1 MIAKLVIPADFT
13 DDYYSDILYLDTDL
27 TGEFRYSS
35 VLPNCYNNMLNFDK
49 IIYDNFCK
57 RNNNHEVLS
66 YEEVLKKVKQI
77 SYMRLVCYSILFIL
91 VLLLTI
97 ALGCTIIALTDKALF
112 YIICAV
118 ITSGLIAMPIIS
130 ILDCFIP
137 SVIPINILKK
147 DIVDKH

>member
-1 MIAKLVIPADFT
+1 MITTLVIPADFT

-27 TGEFRYSS
+27 IGEFRYSS

-57 RNNNHEVLS
+57 RNNKHEVLS

-77 SYMRLVCYSILFIL
+77 SYIRLVCYSILYIL
-91 VLLLTI
+91 ILLLTI
-97 ALGCTIIALTDKALF
+97 ALGCTIIALTDKSLF

-118 ITSGLIAMPIIS
+118 IASGLMAMPIIS

>member
-1 MIAKLVIPADFT
+1 MIAKLVIPTDFT

-27 TGEFRYSS
+27 EGEFRYSN
-35 VLPNCYNNMLNFDK
+35 VLPNCYNNMPNFDK
-49 IIYDNFCK
+49 VIYDNFCK
-57 RNNNHEVLS
+57 RNNKHEVLS

-97 ALGCTIIALTDKALF
+97 ALGCTIIALTDKSLF

-118 ITSGLIAMPIIS
+118 IVSGLMAMPIIS

>member
-97 ALGCTIIALTDKALF
+97 ALGCTIIALTDKSLF

-118 ITSGLIAMPIIS
+118 IVSGLMAMPIIS

>member
-13 DDYYSDILYLDTDL
+13 DDYYIDILYLDTDL

-97 ALGCTIIALTDKALF
+97 ALGCTIIESTDKSLF

>member
-35 VLPNCYNNMLNFDK
+35 VLSKCYNNMPKFDK

-57 RNNNHEVLS
+57 RNNKYEVLS

-77 SYMRLVCYSILFIL
+77 SYIGLVCYNILFIL
-91 VLLLTI
+91 VLLLAI
-97 ALGCTIIALTDKALF
+97 ALGCTIIALTDKSLF

-118 ITSGLIAMPIIS
+118 IVSGLMAMPIIS
-130 ILDCFIP
+130 LLDCFIP

-147 DIVDKH
+147 DIFEH